1 MNRSMKEGGGNNMHS
16 VRQLM
21 TYIKP
26 YKYIA
31 ILGPILMFI
40 EVSMDL
46 IQPTI
51 MQHIIDTG
59 IANNDQTYVIT
70 MGLLMIVSAVIG
82 LIGGVGC
89 SIYSSRTAVHFATDI
104 RRDVFKKITHFS
116 SENKDSFGTGKL
128 VTNMTSDIETIQ
140 RALMMTLKVFVRG
153 PLMFIGSIIIVFVT
167 ARELFPIL
175 LLIVPILVICI
186 YLFTKLSGPLFQKVQ
201 EAMDVVNTKLQEN
214 LAGIR
219 VIKAFNRKNHQIKQF
234 TAVNNQLISRNM
246 RADQIVGILM
256 PLMMFVINIGMVLA
270 LWLGVIK
277 VSNETMQV
285 GVILAFINYLTIILN
300 GLMSSS
306 NVLIQI
312 SRAFPSANRIQQ
324 ILNTKIHIENNE
336 KAYMPSLIKG
346 EVTFE
351 NVSFSY
357 SKNGEEVLKNLSF
370 TAKPGEKIGII
381 GGTGSGK
388 STLVKLIP
396 RLFDCDKGEIKIDGI
411 PIQHY
416 DLQTL
421 RQAIGFTPQKAT
433 LFSGTI
439 EENLHYGKNKPS
451 MHDMQEALEDA
462 CADEFVWSFEDT
474 YKHALLQGATN
485 LSGGQRQRLSIARA
499 FIRKPSILIL
509 DDSTS
514 AVDTISESKI
524 QQAIYHHYQDSTTF
538 IIASKISS
546 IVQADQILVLEDG
559 AIVGKGTHE
568 QLVNENKVYQEIYR
582 TQIGKEVVLNEST
595 NVIK

>member
-1 MNRSMKEGGGNNMHS
+1 MKEDGGNAMHS
-16 VRQLM
+16 VKQLM

-51 MQHIIDTG
+51 MQHIIDKG

-89 SIYSSRTAVHFATDI
+89 SVYSSRTAVHFATDI
-104 RRDVFKKITHFS
+104 RRDVFQKITHFS

-128 VTNMTSDIETIQ
+128 ITNMTSDIETIQ

-153 PLMFIGSIIIVFVT
+153 PLMFIGSIIIVFIT
-167 ARELFPIL
+167 ARQLFSIL
-175 LLIVPILVICI
+175 LLIVPILVMCI

-219 VIKAFNRKNHQIKQF
+219 VIKAFNRKKHQIKQF
-234 TAVNNQLISRNM
+234 KAVNSKLTSRNM
-246 RADQIVGILM
+246 RADQVVGVLM
-256 PLMMFVINIGMVLA
+256 PLMMFVINIGIVLA

-277 VSNETMQV
+277 ISDETMQV

-324 ILNTKIHIENNE
+324 ILNTKIHIKNNE
-336 KAYMPSLIKG
+336 KAYMPSSIRG

-357 SKNGEEVLKNLSF
+357 SKNGEKVLKNLSF
-370 TAKPGEKIGII
+370 MVKPGEKVGII

-388 STLVKLIP
+388 STLVKLLP
-396 RLFDCDKGEIKIDGI
+396 RLFDCDEGEIRIDGI

-421 RQAIGFTPQKAT
+421 RQAIGFTPQKAK

-439 EENLHYGKNKPS
+439 EENLQYGKSKTS
-451 MHDMQEALEDA
+451 LHDIQEALENA
-462 CADEFVWSFEDT
+462 CADEFVWNFDDT
-474 YKHALLQGATN
+474 YKHVLLQGATN

-524 QQAIYHHYQDSTTF
+524 QQAIYHYYQASTTF

-568 QLVNENKVYQEIYR
+568 QLINENEVYQEIYR
-582 TQIGKEVVLNEST
+582 TQVGKEAILNEST
-595 NVIK
+595 NISK